1 MHAARMAALGQMS
14 AALAHEINQPLTA
27 LRMQLASL
35 RLLLDNGREG
45 EVREGLGHVEGL
57 LSSAWP
63 R

>member
-1 MHAARMAALGQMS
+1 MAALGQMS

-35 RLLLDNGREG
+35 RLLLDSGREERCARG
-45 EVREGLGHVEGL
+45 SGM
-57 LSSAWP
+57 SKACWSAWP